1 MKRRGKGI
9 LGRRSS
15 LCQSPKGKTRAQ
27 PGQLEPGPG
36 KNEGAVACSLEGVKG
51 EGHLGLGLGLLEM
64 PKAELI

>member
-9 LGRRSS
+9 LGRSSS

-36 KNEGAVACSLEGVKG
+36 KNEGGVACSLEGVKG
-51 EGHLGLGLGLLEM
+51 DGGAPGPRAG
-64 PKAELI
+64 PSGDA